1 MKHTAACHI
10 KRHYI
15 TPLSETLAFQ
25 ERLCTELDISN
36 GGDPETEALLRDSA
50 PVID

>member
-10 KRHYI
+10 KRHY
-15 TPLSETLAFQ
+15 TAPLSETLAFQ

-36 GGDPETEALLRDSA
+36 GGDPYYGWLQDSGD
-50 PVID
+50 PVMD

>member
-1 MKHTAACHI
+1 MKQPATCNI

-15 TPLSETLAFQ
+15 TPLSETLTFL
-25 ERLCTELDISN
+25 ERLCGEFDISN
-36 GGDPETEALLRDSA
+36 GGDPETEAWLRDST